1 MRVSAG
7 IGRARARKPARAEAW
22 APTRDQLEAARG
34 KRVPNVIAPH
44 LRVLFCGINPG
55 LYSGA
60 VGHHFARPGNRF
72 WKALHQ
78 AGFTDR
84 LLSPFEER
92 RLLERGLGI
101 TNLVNSATASADEL
115 DTEDIRRGARRLLS
129 TTRRYRPRI
138 VAILGLG
145 AYRIAFGDRTASI
158 GPRDE
163 RVGGARVWVLPNPS
177 GRTAGYQ
184 LDALVRAFRRLRRA
198 SRRG

>member
-1 MRVSAG
+1 
-7 IGRARARKPARAEAW
+7 
-22 APTRDQLEAARG
+22 
-34 KRVPNVIAPH
+34 VIAPG

-72 WKALHQ
+72 WKTLHR

-84 LLSPFEER
+84 LVSPFDER
-92 RLLERGLGI
+92 DLLKRGIGI
-101 TNLVNSATASADEL
+101 TNLVNRATASADEL
-115 DTEDIRRGARRLLS
+115 EAEELRRGARRLAR
-129 TTRRYRPRI
+129 TARRYRPRV

-145 AYRIAFGDRTASI
+145 AYRTAFGAPRALA

-163 RVGGARVWVLPNPS
+163 PIAGARIWVLPNPS

-184 LDALVRAFRRLRRA
+184 MDALVRAFRRLRSAVGDGRRKRA
-198 SRRG
+198 GSGV